1 MKPKIKTA
9 PNEMLPRRLFAIQ
22 IPHASAV
29 VAAIAFE
36 GKEESV
42 GSQNNNVT
50 SWLLKGLSRKK
61 IKLTN
66 ATLRFAIAKPMKDIK
81 THFWYMTRF
90 FKLFDP
96 NQSPNKRSDKS
107 TGKK

>member
-42 GSQNNNVT
+42 GS
-50 SWLLKGLSRKK
+50 
-61 IKLTN
+61 
-66 ATLRFAIAKPMKDIK
+66 
-81 THFWYMTRF
+81 
-90 FKLFDP
+90 
-96 NQSPNKRSDKS
+96 
-107 TGKK
+107 